1 MLFAVALL
9 LAPCHNRLCGNMS
22 PLTASVNDSSAGVL
36 VALVAVAELAELVEP
51 VELVTGVEVLV
62 VAVLREPVEP
72 VAHAVSATTKAQ
84 NIISLRK
91 CIRNKL
97 EKVLGLEV

>member
-1 MLFAVALL
+1 
-9 LAPCHNRLCGNMS
+9 MS
-22 PLTASVNDSSAGVL
+22 PLTASVNDSSSGLL
-36 VALVAVAELAELVEP
+36 VALVALFELATAVK
-51 VELVTGVEVLV
+51 VLV

-72 VAHAVSATTKAQ
+72 VAHAVSAITTAQ

-97 EKVLGLEV
+97 ENVLGLEV

>member
-1 MLFAVALL
+1 MSLLAVLFAVALR

-22 PLTASVNDSSAGVL
+22 PLTASVNDSSTGVL
-36 VALVAVAELAELVEP
+36 VALV
-51 VELVTGVEVLV
+51 ELVTAVEVLV

-72 VAHAVSATTKAQ
+72 VAHAVSATTTAQ

>member
-1 MLFAVALL
+1 
-9 LAPCHNRLCGNMS
+9 MS

-36 VALVAVAELAELVEP
+36 VVLVALVELATAVK
-51 VELVTGVEVLV
+51 VLV
-62 VAVLREPVEP
+62 VAVLPEPVEP

-97 EKVLGLEV
+97 ENALGLEV

>member
-1 MLFAVALL
+1 
-9 LAPCHNRLCGNMS
+9 MS

-36 VALVAVAELAELVEP
+36 VVLVALVELATAVK
-51 VELVTGVEVLV
+51 VLV

-72 VAHAVSATTKAQ
+72 VAHAVSATTKEQ
-84 NIISLRK
+84 NKINLRK

-97 EKVLGLEV
+97 ENVLGLEV